1 MDLKTKIENSD
12 DQISLI
18 ACANKEE
25 HEKVEKISEE
35 LRSKLDAVGISVRI
49 KAAYEIGQKIEDLHL
64 NNVME
69 QGKIRLTHEEGKVFL
84 LFFWATWCPPC
95 QKPMAHNF
103 KIRERNAENWK
114 NVRIIAISTDE
125 NPSQV

>member
-1 MDLKTKIENSD
+1 
-12 DQISLI
+12 
-18 ACANKEE
+18 
-25 HEKVEKISEE
+25 
-35 LRSKLDAVGISVRI
+35 
-49 KAAYEIGQKIEDLHL
+49 
-64 NNVME
+64 
-69 QGKIRLTHEEGKVFL
+69 L

-125 NPSQV
+125 NPS

>member
-18 ACANKEE
+18 ACAHKEE

-125 NPSQV
+125 NPIQV